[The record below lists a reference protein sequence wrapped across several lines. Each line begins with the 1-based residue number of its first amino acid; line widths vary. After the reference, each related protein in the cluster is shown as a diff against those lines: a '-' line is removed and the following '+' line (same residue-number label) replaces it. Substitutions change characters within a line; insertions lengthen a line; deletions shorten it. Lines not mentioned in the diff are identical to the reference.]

1 MFSMFR
7 GGEEMMPLALAL
19 LPIAALC
26 IAGILINDEMTG
38 EN

>member
-1 MFSMFR
+1 MT
-7 GGEEMMPLALAL
+7 AL
-19 LPIAALC
+19 LLAIAPIALLC

>member
-1 MFSMFR
+1 
-7 GGEEMMPLALAL
+7 MMPLALAL
-19 LPIAALC
+19 IPIAVLC

>member
-1 MFSMFR
+1 MT
-7 GGEEMMPLALAL
+7 AL
-19 LPIAALC
+19 LIATLPIIFLC

>member
-1 MFSMFR
+1 MI
-7 GGEEMMPLALAL
+7 AL
-19 LPIAALC
+19 LLAVLPIILLC